1 MRIDTHTHLYFC
13 IHKTFH
19 KLWKLVVVRG
29 RSENCSG
36 VDTGGR
42 KTCATKVTLGF
53 WSPWDTL
60 PIYKLN

>member
-42 KTCATKVTLGF
+42 KTPHPPRIHWGF
-53 WSPWDTL
+53 GAPGTHYL
-60 PIYKLN
+60 FTN